1 MVKYFNQLKTELKD
15 KSRDEIIEALDVAY
29 QLLDDRD
36 RLFEVIP
43 ECPEHGPKCTPYAI
57 EWIKS
62 KLDESGKVSNAK
74 FNITGNFDGNTYA
87 EIILLPGYIYRTS
100 KIIKI
105 EITSLKEIEPGM
117 IVPKEGHGLL
127 EIYIHK
133 LNEPYGKPN
142 IILHHNNTVR
152 SEKTSCYHM
161 LINSGSCI
169 TLKMSD
175 MDRRLFI
182 VDFTLETV
190 I

>member
-29 QLLDDRD
+29 QLLDDRE

-43 ECPEHGPKCTPYAI
+43 ECPEHGSKCTPHAI

-62 KLDESGKVSNAK
+62 NKLGRVSNAK

-87 EIILLPGYIYRTS
+87 EMILLPGYIYRTS

-133 LNEPYGKPN
+133 LDEPYGKPN
-142 IILHHNNTVR
+142 IVLQHNNTVR
-152 SEKTSCYHM
+152 SEKTSYYHM
-161 LINSGSCI
+161 LVNSGSCI

-175 MDRRLFI
+175 MDRRLFR
-182 VDFTLETV
+182 VDLTLETV

>member
-1 MVKYFNQLKTELKD
+1 MGKYFNKLKSELAH

-43 ECPEHGPKCTPYAI
+43 ECPEHGPKCTPHAI

-62 KLDESGKVSNAK
+62 NKLGRVSNAK

-87 EIILLPGYIYRTS
+87 EMILLPGYIYRTS

-133 LNEPYGKPN
+133 LDEPLEQPSVVLQHNAAGTEKSTN
-142 IILHHNNTVR
+142 ILV
-152 SEKTSCYHM
+152 E
-161 LINSGSCI
+161 SGNAI

-175 MDRRLFI
+175 MDLRLFR
-182 VDFTLETV
+182 VDLTLEA
-190 I
+190 IL